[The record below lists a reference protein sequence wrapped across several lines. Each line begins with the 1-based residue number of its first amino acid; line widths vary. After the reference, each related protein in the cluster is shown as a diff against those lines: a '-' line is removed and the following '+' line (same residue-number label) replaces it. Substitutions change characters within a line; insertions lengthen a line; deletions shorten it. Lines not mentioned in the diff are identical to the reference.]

1 MFTGDEN
8 SGSGAVLPP
17 PPPPAPPPP
26 PMGGSSVASTGDS
39 QLDAILKIEDKAA
52 IRAELKQYKKQILA
66 QAQALR
72 REANALEIQI
82 KESSRD
88 RDQRQSRIDE
98 LERLIA
104 QAKEN
109 LAVFQ
114 QSTFTP
120 TKQKIVASSQE
131 AKIQAHKKELKEH
144 QDEILRLEQL
154 VESLESEKNPL
165 EARIRAERKKL
176 SAIEKQEKRYAE
188 PKAKKPVVNTRSNR
202 DEYESELTDAFYRV
216 DRVAAEKAGH
226 EIAWSE
232 LEVLILRAQLL
243 DSDSQAEDNPDKL
256 VENILFQA
264 ILQERDDTPLGPT
277 PRARIAEILGY
288 DIVTRHAERKQ
299 QPKPKHTKKLSVV
312 AQTVQQELATDN
324 TGDTESLT
332 PAVHPPQPMT
342 DLRRSSLG
350 VRPFVLPSGSDDD
363 DLEAAFDE
371 EEKKE
376 AQPVKS
382 ETPGAASRLLSSRAL
397 DVSFETTP
405 VTRNGAS
412 RKPVS
417 GQTPTGGLYLSP
429 HTASKHRT
437 RIAQAERLS
446 EEAKKREEEL
456 AQKEAELKAE
466 EERLA
471 QERQELARRMA
482 MEARNKQL
490 GDGSNTS
497 NTLVFSTP
505 DKSDPRAA
513 EKEQQRAK
521 SVAKF
526 NGTYL

>member
-1 MFTGDEN
+1 MFTGNED
-8 SGSGAVLPP
+8 SGSGDVLPP
-17 PPPPAPPPP
+17 PPPPPPPP
-26 PMGGSSVASTGDS
+26 PMGGIRGDVSTGDS
-39 QLDAILKIEDKAA
+39 ELDAILKIEDKAA
-52 IRAELKQYKKQILA
+52 LRVKLKQYKKQVLE

-72 REANALEIQI
+72 RETNTLEIQI

-88 RDQRQSRIDE
+88 GDQRQSRIDE

-104 QAKEN
+104 QAKQN

-120 TKQKIVASSQE
+120 TKQKMVESSQE

-144 QDEILRLEQL
+144 QDEILRLEEL
-154 VESLESEKNPL
+154 VESLESKKNPL

-188 PKAKKPVVNTRSNR
+188 PRAKKPVVNTRSNR

-243 DSDSQAEDNPDKL
+243 DSGSQTEDNPDKL

-288 DIVTRHAERKQ
+288 DIVTRYAERKQ
-299 QPKPKHTKKLSVV
+299 QPKPKHTKKIPAVTQ
-312 AQTVQQELATDN
+312 AVQQELATDN
-324 TGDTESLT
+324 DGAEPLT
-332 PAVHPPQPMT
+332 PVVHPAESAPS
-342 DLRRSSLG
+342 RHRSSLQ
-350 VRPFVLPSGSDDD
+350 VRPFVLPCGSDDGD
-363 DLEAAFDE
+363 MEAVSDE
-371 EEKKE
+371 EEKKGV
-376 AQPVKS
+376 QPVKS

-412 RKPVS
+412 RKTVS

-429 HTASKHRT
+429 HTASKHRSKL
-437 RIAQAERLS
+437 AQAERLS
-446 EEAKKREEEL
+446 EETKKREAEL
-456 AQKEAELKAE
+456 AQKAAELKAQ

-482 MEARNKQL
+482 MEARNTQL
-490 GDGSNTS
+490 GSGSNPLGTV
-497 NTLVFSTP
+497 VFSTP
-505 DKSDPRAA
+505 DKKDPKAT
-513 EKEQQRAK
+513 EKEQKRAQ

-526 NGTYL
+526 NSTFL